1 VVCIVGKRTG
11 ALVTTVAAMLVS
23 GCGMCQDCFDM
34 APPVVDS
41 PVDTGDLSAAGRSGS
56 VLTGPPMVV
65 PADDDVVYE

>member
-1 VVCIVGKRTG
+1 
-11 ALVTTVAAMLVS
+11 MLVS